1 MGYYTFTTNGRNTLG
16 LGARGQNIELKV
28 TLEDADGKWWAQ
40 PVHQWTRIWHSG
52 AAEEWGVIAELLGIV
67 AVALG
72 VILAVMKVCVTAKP
86 GVRRWV
92 VSQYLIASH
101 LKRRRRAILFLRLM
115 SEDYR
120 LRRVHFLGAFSGGRW
135 GMEKLTLEDKNLM
148 RKARRRAVNRK
159 RRQSNVLQTW
169 GKRVLEK

>member
-1 MGYYTFTTNGRNTLG
+1 M
-16 LGARGQNIELKV
+16 
-28 TLEDADGKWWAQ
+28 
-40 PVHQWTRIWHSG
+40 
-52 AAEEWGVIAELLGIV
+52 AELLGIV
-67 AVALG
+67 VAALG
-72 VILAVMKVCVTAKP
+72 VIWAVMRVWVTAKP
-86 GVRRWV
+86 GFRRWV

-120 LRRVHFLGAFSGGRW
+120 LRRAHFLDAFSGGRW

-159 RRQSNVLQTW
+159 RRQSR
-169 GKRVLEK
+169 GA